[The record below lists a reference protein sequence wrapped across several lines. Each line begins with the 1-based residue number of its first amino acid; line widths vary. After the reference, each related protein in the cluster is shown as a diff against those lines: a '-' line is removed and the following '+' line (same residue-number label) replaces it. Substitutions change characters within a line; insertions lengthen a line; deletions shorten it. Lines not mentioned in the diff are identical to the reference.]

1 MENPKLLPLAILD
14 ACEDE
19 AVEGITRMQKLV
31 FLAQRE
37 VDDVE
42 ENMYEFEPYDYG
54 PFSEDLYG
62 DLDALVENDFVSS
75 YEEKTPGGNDKQVY
89 EITEKGE
96 SLLEMYQE
104 ALNAQIPVNRIYE
117 IKNEYN
123 RMPLLQ
129 MIKRVYDKYPEMAVN
144 SKLNI

>member
-14 ACEDE
+14 ACDNE

-42 ENMYEFEPYDYG
+42 KDTYKFEAYDYG
-54 PFSEDLYG
+54 PFSKDLYG
-62 DLDALVENDFVSS
+62 DLDALVENGFVDS
-75 YEEKTPGGNDKQVY
+75 YEEETPDGNEKQIY

-96 SLLEMYQE
+96 RLLEMYRE
-104 ALNAQIPVNRIYE
+104 ALDEEIPIDSLSELKKR
-117 IKNEYN
+117 YN

-129 MIKRVYDKYPEMAVN
+129 MIKRVYDTYPEMAVN
-144 SKLNI
+144 SKLDI